1 VNFQTLKQRASLKQ
15 QKKKEKAKRIW
26 KPKKITI
33 KYDNL
38 LDGKVAN
45 KSVR

>member
-1 VNFQTLKQRASLKQ
+1 MSEYLKQRASLKQ

-38 LDGKVAN
+38 LDGRAAN